1 MKIVITG
8 GGTGGHFYPLMA
20 VADSI
25 FQQAR
30 EQTLVPP
37 RVYYAGPDEYN
48 PKELFDRGIEFIHVP
63 AGKRRIHPSGIG
75 VINNFID
82 FFKMGVGC
90 LIALVKMFILFPDV
104 VFAKGGYASFPTLL
118 AAKILGIPVIIHE
131 SDTVPGR
138 VNAWAAKF
146 AKRIAVSFKES
157 AEYFDAKKVAY
168 TGNPV
173 RQEIST
179 PLKTGAFEY
188 LGFDEHYPVIS
199 VLGGSQGSKKI
210 NDLMMRVIPELT
222 KKYQIIH
229 QTGKGH
235 VDLVTG
241 MSKLALDGSTHPER
255 YKPVGYMSSMVIRM
269 VASISSVIVSRAG
282 SGIFEIAVWG
292 VPSILIPITD
302 THGDHQRKNAYNFAR
317 TGGAV
322 VIEEANLTP
331 HILIHE
337 IERIV
342 ENKQLQE
349 QMSTATKSF
358 ARTDASDVI
367 AKEVLNLALKHEI

>member
-25 FQQAR
+25 LQQAR

-37 RVYYAGPDEYN
+37 RIFYAGPDEYN
-48 PKELFDRGIEFIHVP
+48 PKELFERGIDFMHIP
-63 AGKRRIHPSGIG
+63 AGKRRINPSGIG

-82 FFKMGVGC
+82 IFRMGTGC
-90 LIALVKMFILFPDV
+90 VIALIKMFALFPDV

-138 VNAWAAKF
+138 VNAWAGKF

-157 AEYFDAKKVAY
+157 AEHFDAKKVAY

-173 RQEIST
+173 RKEIAT
-179 PLKTGAFEY
+179 PLSTGAFEY
-188 LGFDEHYPVIS
+188 LELDKTLPVIS

-222 KKYQIIH
+222 KNYQIIH
-229 QTGKGH
+229 QTGKAH
-235 VDLVTG
+235 LEIVTG
-241 MSKLALDGSTHPER
+241 MSKLALDGATHPER

-269 VASISSVIVSRAG
+269 VASISNVIVSRAG

-302 THGDHQRKNAYNFAR
+302 SHGDHQRKNAYNYAR
-317 TGGAV
+317 AGGGV

-331 HILIHE
+331 QILVHE
-337 IERIV
+337 IERIISDR
-342 ENKQLQE
+342 QLHDN
-349 QMSTATKSF
+349 MAIAAKNF
-358 ARTDASDVI
+358 ARTDASEVI
-367 AKEVLNLALKHEI
+367 AKEVLNLALRHEI